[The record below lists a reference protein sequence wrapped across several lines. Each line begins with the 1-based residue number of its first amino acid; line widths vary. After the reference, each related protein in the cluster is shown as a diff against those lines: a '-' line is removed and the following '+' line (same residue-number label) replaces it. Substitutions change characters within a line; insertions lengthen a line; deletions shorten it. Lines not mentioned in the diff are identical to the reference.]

1 MGAHRG
7 HKRRQP
13 SDAPCYYAGMSVA
26 GPSRYDDPAIQPIEA
41 FIGLRDAMELADCL
55 QTGNGASGAPA
66 IAAALSRYARAR
78 GIDRV
83 LRIGFSGA
91 LAYGFDRGGWLAD
104 VPRGLGLTALQL
116 VPPLKRELIR
126 KLALI

>member
-1 MGAHRG
+1 VVEPRASG
-7 HKRRQP
+7 
-13 SDAPCYYAGMSVA
+13 CVVA
-26 GPSRYDDPAIQPIEA
+26 IGNAAQGLHPVAAQGLNL
-41 FIGLRDAMELADCL
+41 GLRDAMELADCL
-55 QTGNGASGAPA
+55 QTVSGTSGAPA